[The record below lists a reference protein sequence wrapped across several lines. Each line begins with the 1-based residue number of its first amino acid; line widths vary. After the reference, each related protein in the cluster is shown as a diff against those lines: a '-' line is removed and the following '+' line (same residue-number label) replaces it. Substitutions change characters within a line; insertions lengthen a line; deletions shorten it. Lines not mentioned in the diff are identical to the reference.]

1 MFLRP
6 TPTDSTLAAKPSVEN
21 FMPLVCLL
29 PSPFLSV
36 VSQLG
41 QDELA
46 L

>member
-6 TPTDSTLAAKPSVEN
+6 TLMDSTLAAKPRVEN

-29 PSPFLSV
+29 RSPFLSV
-36 VSQLG
+36 VPQRD